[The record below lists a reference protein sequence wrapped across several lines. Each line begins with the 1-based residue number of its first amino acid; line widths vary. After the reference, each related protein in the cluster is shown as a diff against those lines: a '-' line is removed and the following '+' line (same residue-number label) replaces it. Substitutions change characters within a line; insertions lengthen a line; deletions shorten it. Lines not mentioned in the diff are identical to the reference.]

1 MLNKLFG
8 LGLAVVPRP
17 LLIRLSLFAQPLL
30 KVLFKGNKYTDPI
43 DRRSFR
49 KFLPYGYR
57 TQRQNVLS
65 PSTLSLER
73 HRLLWLYL
81 ERHSSFLKEAPAKS
95 VKLLHVAPE
104 QCFHERFSKL
114 PHVEV
119 TTFDQNS
126 PLAQVKGD
134 LRALPF
140 EDGVFDVVFCNHVL
154 EHISEDLSAMKE
166 LYRILK
172 PGGWGIVQV
181 PMKADLL
188 ETYEDHSVTTAA
200 ERQKHFGQ
208 YDHVRWYGR
217 KDYFRRLEQ
226 AGFVTEAL
234 RVSELFTAEEI
245 ERFVLDIHEILPII
259 RR

>member
-8 LGLAVVPRP
+8 LGLALVPRP

-43 DRRSFR
+43 DKRSFR

-57 TQRQNVLS
+57 TPRQNVLS

-81 ERHSSFLKEAPAKS
+81 ERHSSFLKEAPERS

-104 QCFHERFSKL
+104 QCFYGRFSKL
-114 PHVEV
+114 PHIEV
-119 TTFDQNS
+119 TSFDQNS

-154 EHISEDLSAMKE
+154 EHISEDLTAMKE
-166 LYRILK
+166 LYRVMK
-172 PGGWGIVQV
+172 SGAWGIVQV
-181 PMKADLL
+181 PMKSKWM
-188 ETYEDHSVTTAA
+188 ETYEDPSITTATDR
-200 ERQKHFGQ
+200 EKHFGQ

-217 KDYFRRLEQ
+217 KDYFTRLEQ
-226 AGFVTEAL
+226 VGFKTEAL
-234 RVSELFTAEEI
+234 MVKDLFNAEEI
-245 ERFVLDIHEILPII
+245 ERYVLDWNEILPII